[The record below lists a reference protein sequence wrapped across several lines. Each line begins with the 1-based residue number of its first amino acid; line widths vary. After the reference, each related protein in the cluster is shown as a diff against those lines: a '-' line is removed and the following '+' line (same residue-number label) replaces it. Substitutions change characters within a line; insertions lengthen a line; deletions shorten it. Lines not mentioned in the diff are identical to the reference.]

1 MMTNLKKWRYSAIAC
16 LLFLAPSHGRAQ
28 AGYQAINVD
37 NPGTIDG
44 MVMWSGAVPTIPKL
58 PVSKDPKICD
68 PDSTKTR
75 DLERLLIGS
84 DHGVANAVVSLKNIT
99 KGKAMDLPEV
109 RRTLDQR
116 TCRYVPHIMLVPVDA
131 NVQVMSSDPVLHT
144 LQMFGAASYNLPFP
158 FQNQFV
164 SRTMH
169 QAGGVEMKCNAGH
182 VWMNAEML
190 VVKHPYYAVTDYKGE
205 YHLTGVPPGD
215 YELELWHE
223 GWKIVREET
232 VLDVAAQVEVHR
244 PIYSEPKT
252 WTKKVKV
259 AGGQSTHVN
268 FTISEE

>member
-1 MMTNLKKWRYSAIAC
+1 MMNSMKWQYFSIAC
-16 LLFLAPSHGRAQ
+16 ILSLSPSLGRAQ
-28 AGYQAINVD
+28 GSYQAITVD

-44 MVMWSGAVPTIPKL
+44 VVMWSGAVPNIPKL
-58 PVSKDPKICD
+58 PVSKDPGICD
-68 PDSTKTR
+68 PDSAKTR
-75 DLERLLIGS
+75 DLERLVIDS
-84 DHGVANAVVSLKNIT
+84 DHGVANSVVYLKNISR
-99 KGKAMDLPEV
+99 GKAMDLPEA

-116 TCRYVPHIMLVPVDA
+116 TCRYVPHILLVPIDGNFQA
-131 NVQVMSSDPVLHT
+131 MSSDPVLHT

-169 QAGGVEMKCNAGH
+169 KAGAVEMKCNAGH

-190 VVKHPYYAVTDYKGE
+190 VVQHPYYAVTDHKGE

-215 YELELWHE
+215 YDIEIWHE

-232 VLDVAAQVEVHR
+232 VLDVAAQTEVHR

-252 WTKKVKV
+252 WSKKVKV
-259 AGGQSTHVN
+259 TGGQSAHVN

>member
-16 LLFLAPSHGRAQ
+16 SLFLVPSHSSAQ
-28 AGYQAINVD
+28 AGYQAITVD

-44 MVMWSGAVPTIPKL
+44 MVMWSGAVPTISKL

-68 PDSTKTR
+68 PDSIKTR
-75 DLERLLIGS
+75 DLERLMISS

-99 KGKAMDLPEV
+99 RGKAMDLPEV

-116 TCRYVPHIMLVPVDA
+116 ACRYVPHILLVPVDA

-190 VVKHPYYAVTDYKGE
+190 VVKHPYYTVTDYKGE

-259 AGGQSTHVN
+259 AGGQSTRVN